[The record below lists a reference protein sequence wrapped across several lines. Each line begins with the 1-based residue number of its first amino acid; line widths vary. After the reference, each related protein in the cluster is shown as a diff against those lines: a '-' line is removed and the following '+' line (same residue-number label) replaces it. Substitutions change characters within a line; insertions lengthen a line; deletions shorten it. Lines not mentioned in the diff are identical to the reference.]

1 MGGDFLFSARSEIV
15 VRLRGKRTNTMNIMK
30 KSLMLVAIAL
40 GAASG
45 IDIPQTNCEWKG
57 ADDGVMNTCDGNEIP
72 VGACGSGSFDDC
84 SGQFTQARWVTMNEI
99 WLTDMLGKRMGHGL
113 RDYCLPIPSPFSPL
127 AIHWASSCNF
137 RLISLLP
144 E

>member
-1 MGGDFLFSARSEIV
+1 
-15 VRLRGKRTNTMNIMK
+15 MNIMK

-72 VGACGSGSFDDC
+72 VGACGSGSFDDS
-84 SGQFTQARWVTMNEI
+84 SGQFTQARWVTTNFGSLI
-99 WLTDMLGKRMGHGL
+99 CGAKGWVLGCVIVASRVPTPSGHILG
-113 RDYCLPIPSPFSPL
+113 
-127 AIHWASSCNF
+127 
-137 RLISLLP
+137 
-144 E
+144 